1 MKRLIA
7 TTAMALALTTGAHAQ
22 TGFDSFSSEQFEHG
36 THFYASNLIGMRIYA
51 SETAGKEDFRY
62 TEGAEKEW
70 DDIGEVDDVILNR
83 NGEIEAVIL
92 GVGGFLGLGEK
103 DIAVSMSELRV
114 VGEHDDA
121 DDYFLVVDGNRDT
134 LVDTP
139 AYDHAERESASVDTP
154 VHDGTRTSAVA
165 EQMDRPGEHADARPV
180 PAAPSELEQ
189 ARKEAD
195 EEQRF
200 VEASPA
206 SLSQEKLEGV
216 RVYDASDEDIGE
228 IHDVVMDDG
237 RIDTVVLDVGGFLG
251 LAEHR
256 IGVSMKELRI
266 VRSEDGSQWRAYI
279 DATRE
284 ELEQQPEY
292 DQQS

>member
-180 PAAPSELEQ
+180 PAAPANWSRR
-189 ARKEAD
+189 ARKRTRNSALS
-195 EEQRF
+195 RPPRLRLARKSWKACASMTPATRTSARSTTSSWTTGASIPSF
-200 VEASPA
+200 LTLAAFSASPSTA
-206 SLSQEKLEGV
+206 SAC
-216 RVYDASDEDIGE
+216 R
-228 IHDVVMDDG
+228 
-237 RIDTVVLDVGGFLG
+237 
-251 LAEHR
+251 
-256 IGVSMKELRI
+256 
-266 VRSEDGSQWRAYI
+266 
-279 DATRE
+279 
-284 ELEQQPEY
+284 
-292 DQQS
+292 